1 MIQVKNI
8 IKLVFLTTLMLF
20 SEVDM
25 QTAVYDGADEMIR
38 FDEKM
43 NRMIDEHNAQIFE
56 DEDMQVFENRVE
68 DFEELENGYLL
79 ERTINDSN
87 NTKVELSLNDRKLT
101 ILTEVTKKEKIV
113 ENDITSYET
122 TTTNSSVSLFLPN
135 DADEKSMEDTYKN
148 GILKIKFRKK

>member
-1 MIQVKNI
+1 MVQVKNI
-8 IKLVFLTTLMLF
+8 TKLVFLTTLVLF

-25 QTAVYDGADEMIR
+25 QTAVYDGADEMMR

-43 NRMIDEHNAQIFE
+43 NRMIEEHNAQIFE
-56 DEDMQVFENRVE
+56 DEDMQVFENKVE

-79 ERTINDSN
+79 ERKINDSN
-87 NTKVELSLNDRKLT
+87 NTTVEFSLNDRKLT
-101 ILTEVTKKEKIV
+101 ILTEMTKKEKIV
-113 ENDITSYET
+113 EGDMTSYET

>member
-1 MIQVKNI
+1 MVQVKNI
-8 IKLVFLTTLMLF
+8 TKLVFLTTIVLF

-25 QTAVYDGADEMIR
+25 QTAVYDGADEMMR

-43 NRMIDEHNAQIFE
+43 NRMIEEHNAQIFE

-79 ERTINDSN
+79 ERKINDSN
-87 NTKVELSLNDRKLT
+87 NTKVELSLNERKLT

-135 DADEKSMEDTYKN
+135 DADEKSMENTYKN